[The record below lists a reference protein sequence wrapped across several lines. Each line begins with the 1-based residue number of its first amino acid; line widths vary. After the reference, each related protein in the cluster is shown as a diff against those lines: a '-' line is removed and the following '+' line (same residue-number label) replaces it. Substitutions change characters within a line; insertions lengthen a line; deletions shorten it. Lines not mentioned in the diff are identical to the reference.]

1 MSQEEIERSEARQVN
16 LQLEY
21 CKLQEQ
27 DTIFTD
33 GLDGSVG
40 SRIKNEALK
49 IYSNFSDVYV
59 KEQTCISLGMNSIL
73 DLSYSFGDAQS
84 TLFIE
89 TLWSDLKRK
98 FPVEEED
105 AETDENLTGITHDF
119 MLTVE
124 SLVKTKNSFQ
134 VKLEKLSNWLKRV
147 KSDKKKLIKMNR
159 TLFI

>member
-1 MSQEEIERSEARQVN
+1 
-16 LQLEY
+16 
-21 CKLQEQ
+21 KLQEQ
-27 DTIFTD
+27 DNIFTD

-40 SRIKNEALK
+40 SRIKNEALQ

-89 TLWSDLKRK
+89 TLWSDQKRK

-105 AETDENLTGITHDF
+105 AETR
-119 MLTVE
+119 
-124 SLVKTKNSFQ
+124 
-134 VKLEKLSNWLKRV
+134 KLDWYYS
-147 KSDKKKLIKMNR
+147 
-159 TLFI
+159 